1 MSNIKLVG
9 IIAGIINLPFSIYLL
24 SQMLLGHVIPAWSI
38 SLMCLLLSL
47 NALSLILPE
56 TSKK

>member
-1 MSNIKLVG
+1 MTNIKIVG
-9 IIAGIINLPFSIYLL
+9 TIAGIINLPLSIYLL
-24 SQMLLGHVIPAWSI
+24 IEMLRGHFIPAWSI

-47 NALSLILPE
+47 NALGLILPE